1 MNNTLLNIQIVS
13 LVLLLF
19 LIVYTIIYIR
29 ELKTCVCF
37 KQNDKYNT
45 NLEFLEFYQYLELFS
60 IILLFSGLLV
70 SSSGS
75 TKSLFGKKG
84 KSKTANGFFALFL
97 LIVISITYF
106 LIKYNVMIN
115 VYDLSNAIKDDCD
128 CSNQWE
134 RFFLYYQ
141 GIVSGIEVVHYIIG
155 LLVLL
160 VVLIS
165 GFFNSLTK

>member
-1 MNNTLLNIQIVS
+1 MKNTLLNIQLVS

-84 KSKTANGFFALFL
+84 KAGSGFFALFL
-97 LIVISITYF
+97 LIIISIAYF

-115 VYDLSNAIKDDCD
+115 VYNLSNAIKEDCN

-160 VVLIS
+160 VILIT